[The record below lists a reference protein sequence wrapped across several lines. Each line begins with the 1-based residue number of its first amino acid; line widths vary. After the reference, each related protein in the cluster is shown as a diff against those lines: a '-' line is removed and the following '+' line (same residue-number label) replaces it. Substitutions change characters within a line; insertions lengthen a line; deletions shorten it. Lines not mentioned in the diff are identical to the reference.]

1 MAIYL
6 IDYENVKCLTGINEL
21 TSEDTVI
28 IFYSKNANT
37 LTFETHRE
45 LISSSAKIHYKSV
58 SVGGKNA
65 LDFQLA
71 SYLGYLIN
79 NDNKS
84 NSEFCIISKDNG
96 FSYLVSFWKNEKN
109 IEIKLFTN
117 LSGQTF
123 KKEVEEKNN
132 TLENALKNSPLEL
145 KDNEINKIVTI
156 ISQYKTKQTI
166 NKNLMNFFRNSEKVG
181 SITKIIKPY
190 IKDKN

>member
-6 IDYENVKCLTGINEL
+6 IDYENVKCLIGINEL
-21 TSEDTVI
+21 TSKDTAI

-37 LTFETHRE
+37 LTFEEHKD
-45 LISSSAKIHYKSV
+45 LISSKAQILYKNV
-58 SVGGKNA
+58 TVGGKNA
-65 LDFQLA
+65 LDFQLG

-79 NDNKS
+79 DTNNK
-84 NSEFCIISKDNG
+84 NAEFCIISKDNG
-96 FSYLVSFWKNEKN
+96 FTYLVSFWKNEKN
-109 IEIKLFTN
+109 IDIQLFTN
-117 LSGQTF
+117 LTRQTF
-123 KKEVEEKNN
+123 KKEVEENN
-132 TLENALKNSPLEL
+132 ITLENALKNSSLKL
-145 KDNEINKIVTI
+145 KDNEIKEIVKI

>member
-6 IDYENVKCLTGINEL
+6 IDYENVKCLAGINEL
-21 TSEDTVI
+21 TSKDTAI

-37 LTFETHRE
+37 LTFETHKE
-45 LISSSAKIHYKSV
+45 LISSRAQILYKNV
-58 SVGGKNA
+58 TVGGKNA

-79 NDNKS
+79 DDNNS

-96 FSYLVSFWKNEKN
+96 FTYLVSFWKNEKN
-109 IEIKLFTN
+109 IDIELFTN
-117 LSGQTF
+117 LSRQTF
-123 KKEVEEKNN
+123 KKEVEEKNI
-132 TLENALKNSPLEL
+132 TLENALRNSSLNL
-145 KDNEINKIVTI
+145 KDNEIKETVKIV
-156 ISQYKTKQTI
+156 SQYKTKQTI